1 MPMWI
6 PKLYFLNSGFTV
18 ISSVIS
24 RVMSAIAESDES
36 IREQF
41 LPTLE
46 SMYPGFRDDQVV
58 AFRVSRVRQVLALS
72 TLNYSDALPPMR
84 TSVPG
89 LYLVNSAHIVNGTL
103 NVNETIQLAERAVP
117 VLTESP

>member
-1 MPMWI
+1 MTRRADLGI
-6 PKLYFLNSGFTV
+6 REDVVTVDRAVALLGFTALRN
-18 ISSVIS
+18 IALSV
-24 RVMSAIAESDES
+24 
-36 IREQF
+36 QF
-41 LPTLE
+41 LSTLE
-46 SMYPGFRDDQVV
+46 SMYSGFRGDQVA

-103 NVNETIQLAERAVP
+103 NVNETIQLAERAVR

>member
-1 MPMWI
+1 MDRDQFGGRSLIYLPRYLTEED
-6 PKLYFLNSGFTV
+6 PFY
-18 ISSVIS
+18 
-24 RVMSAIAESDES
+24 EPSDET

-41 LPTLE
+41 LWTLE
-46 SMYPGFRDDQVV
+46 SMFPGFRGDQVV
-58 AFRVSRVRQVLALS
+58 AFRVSRARQVLALS

-103 NVNETIQLAERAVP
+103 NVNETIQLAERAVR